1 MQLCCISFKRL
12 NFTVLNL
19 LWISFFVIAFIS
31 AFYQWLILDQVLIFE
46 QLVAAIFDMSKVT
59 VDIAIGLVG
68 ILSFWLGMMKVAE
81 NAGLIEKL
89 SRAISPLFNKLMPE
103 VPKGHPAIGSMTM
116 NLSANFLGLDN
127 AATPLGLKAMQDLQQ
142 LNQKKDT
149 ASNAQILFLVL
160 NTSSVTLFPVA
171 VFVYRAQQG
180 AVNPTDVFV
189 PILLATFASTL
200 AGLLAVATIQKIK
213 LYNQIILLYLSA
225 GIAVVGGLAV
235 YFSTLTAQALAQQ
248 SSLFGNLLIFS
259 TLIIFIICAMRKK
272 VDVYDSF
279 IEGAKQ
285 GFETSIKL
293 IPYLLAMLCAIGV
306 FRASGALELIVDTFR
321 RFIMFLGFDTR
332 FVDALP
338 TALMKPLSGSG
349 ARAMMIET
357 MNTHGADSFAGR
369 LASIVQGSTE
379 TTFYVL
385 AVYFGSVGIRYSR
398 HAITCGLFADF
409 AGICAAVGVCYW
421 FFG

>member
-1 MQLCCISFKRL
+1 LL
-12 NFTVLNL
+12 NRIWSGF
-19 LWISFFVIAFIS
+19 FFVAFIS
-31 AFYQWLILDQVLIFE
+31 AIVQWLVFDQILIFAE
-46 QLVAAIFDMSKVT
+46 IVNAIFDMSRVT
-59 VDIAIGLVG
+59 VEIAIGLIG
-68 ILSFWLGMMKVAE
+68 ILSFWLGMMKIAE
-81 NAGLIEKL
+81 HAGIIDKIAQL
-89 SRAISPLFNKLMPE
+89 ISPLFVRLMPE

-127 AATPLGLKAMQDLQQ
+127 AATPLGLKAMQDLQL
-142 LNQKKDT
+142 LNPNKET
-149 ASNAQILFLVL
+149 ASDAQILFLVL
-160 NTSSVTLFPVA
+160 NTSAVTLFPVT

-180 AVNPTDVFV
+180 ALNPTDVFV

-200 AGLLAVATIQKIK
+200 AGLFAVAFVQKIK
-213 LYNQIILLYLSA
+213 LYQQIILLYLAA
-225 GIAVVGGLAV
+225 GIALVGGVVV
-235 YFSTLTAQALAQQ
+235 YFTTLSAELLAQQ
-248 SSLFGNLLIFS
+248 SSLIGNLLIFS
-259 TLIIFIICAMRKK
+259 TLISFLFVALKRK
-272 VDVYDSF
+272 VNVYDSF

-285 GFETSIKL
+285 GFETSIKI

-306 FRASGALELIVDTFR
+306 FRASGALDILIDGIRQLVLLFN
-321 RFIMFLGFDTR
+321 GDTR

-338 TALMKPLSGSG
+338 TAFMKPLSGSG

-398 HAITCGLFADF
+398 HALACGLIADL
-409 AGICAAVGVCYW
+409 AGITAAIGVCYW

>member
-1 MQLCCISFKRL
+1 LL
-12 NFTVLNL
+12 NRIWSGF
-19 LWISFFVIAFIS
+19 FFVAFIS
-31 AFYQWLILDQVLIFE
+31 AMVQWLVFDQILIFAE
-46 QLVAAIFDMSKVT
+46 IVNAIFDMSRVT
-59 VDIAIGLVG
+59 VEIAIGLIG
-68 ILSFWLGMMKVAE
+68 ILSFWLGMMKIAE
-81 NAGLIEKL
+81 HAGIIDKI
-89 SRAISPLFNKLMPE
+89 AQFISPLFVRLMPE

-127 AATPLGLKAMQDLQQ
+127 AATPLGLKAMQDLQL
-142 LNQKKDT
+142 LNPNKET
-149 ASNAQILFLVL
+149 ASDAQILFLVL
-160 NTSSVTLFPVA
+160 NTSAVTLFPVT

-180 AVNPTDVFV
+180 ALNPTDVFV

-200 AGLLAVATIQKIK
+200 AGLFAVAFVQKIK
-213 LYNQIILLYLSA
+213 IYQQVILLYLAA
-225 GIAVVGGLAV
+225 GIALVGGIVV
-235 YFSTLTAQALAQQ
+235 YFSTLSAELLAQQ
-248 SSLFGNLLIFS
+248 SSLMGNFLIFS
-259 TLIIFIICAMRKK
+259 TLISFLFVALRRK
-272 VDVYDSF
+272 VNVYDSF

-285 GFETSIKL
+285 GFETSIKI

-306 FRASGALELIVDTFR
+306 FRASGALDILVDGIRQLVLLFN
-321 RFIMFLGFDTR
+321 GDTR

-338 TALMKPLSGSG
+338 TAFMKPLSGSG

-357 MNTHGADSFAGR
+357 MHTHGADSFAGR

-398 HAITCGLFADF
+398 HALACGLIADL
-409 AGICAAVGVCYW
+409 AGITAAIGVCYW

>member
-1 MQLCCISFKRL
+1 ML
-12 NFTVLNL
+12 NRI
-19 LWISFFVIAFIS
+19 WSGFFFIAFV
-31 AFYQWLILDQVLIFE
+31 AAMVQWLLLGNVFIF
-46 QLVAAIFDMSKVT
+46 QALVNAIFDMSKVT
-59 VDIAIGLVG
+59 VDIAIGLIG
-68 ILSFWLGMMKVAE
+68 ILSFWLGMMKIAE
-81 NAGLIEKL
+81 HAGMIDKL
-89 SRAISPLFNKLMPE
+89 AQLISPLFVRLMPT

-127 AATPLGLKAMQDLQQ
+127 AATPLGLKAMQDLQS
-142 LNQKKDT
+142 LNNKKET

-160 NTSSVTLFPVA
+160 NTSSVTLFPVT

-180 AVNPTDVFV
+180 AANPTDIFV
-189 PILLATFASTL
+189 PILLATSASTL
-200 AGLLAVATIQKIK
+200 AGLFAVAFVQKIK
-213 LYNQIILLYLSA
+213 LFQYVTLLYLIA
-225 GIAVVGGLAV
+225 GIAVVAAIAA
-235 YFSTLTAQALAQQ
+235 YFATLSAELLAQQ
-248 SSLFGNLLIFS
+248 SALFGNLLIFT
-259 TLIIFIICAMRKK
+259 TLISFLFFALKRQ
-272 VDVYDSF
+272 VNVYDSF

-285 GFETSIKL
+285 GFETSVKI

-306 FRASGALELIVDTFR
+306 FRASGALDILVDGIRQLVLLFNA
-321 RFIMFLGFDTR
+321 DTR

-338 TALMKPLSGSG
+338 TAFIKPLSGSG
-349 ARAMMIET
+349 ARAMMVET

-398 HAITCGLFADF
+398 HALSCGLIADF
-409 AGICAAVGVCYW
+409 SGIMAAIGVCYW